1 MWFSALLMTALAAG
15 CGGGGEGRDPI
26 LGTGVIDPVA
36 APTVTAVAP
45 LANAVDV
52 AVNTKI
58 VTATFSKTMDPATLT
73 TASFTLACVAPAGT
87 APVTVTGKAV
97 TYLVAGNVA
106 TLTLPSVSDL
116 PSDALCTATVTT
128 GGKDTTGI
136 ALAKDFVWAFRTA
149 ADTTLPTVIAVNPI
163 APSSTACLKKIVNAT
178 FSKKMDPATI
188 NSPLFTF
195 TIKTA
200 GGTNVPGTVAYD
212 VPTRVATF
220 KAASDLLAG
229 DYTATI
235 TTAAKDLAGN
245 ALAAAK
251 IWNFSADGNT
261 CTPTPPPAGAGP
273 SILGLADTY
282 AIASTAGVTNA
293 AATTI
298 NGNVVLDPNAT
309 CNGESVLAAGT
320 FGLCDGKAPTLNG
333 VVVSPLFPDAGVTS
347 GAVKADLRAAYIA
360 LSPAITVGAT
370 AMPAGTTLGN
380 SVGSTLVQGD
390 NYFVPGVYQSLTSI
404 LITGDVTLD
413 AQGDP
418 NAVFI
423 FQSSS
428 TIGTLGGADRILLV
442 GGAKASNVWW
452 WAGSAATLGTGTLW
466 QGNILASDD
475 VTMLVG
481 ASSCG
486 RLFAGA
492 STDGAFVLN
501 NNVVSVP
508 GNSSAPPTCQ

>member
-1 MWFSALLMTALAAG
+1 MKIQQRYAKPIMWLSALLMTALVAG
-15 CGGGGEGRDPI
+15 CGGGGKDPI
-26 LGTGVIDPVA
+26 LGANVVANIFVPPVNAVIPGACTVA
-36 APTVTAVAP
+36 GPTVTASNPIHGNQLATTSTSGVAG
-45 LANAVDV
+45 NG
-52 AVNTKI
+52 KSI
-58 VTATFSKTMDPATLT
+58 TAIFSEAMNGATINPST
-73 TASFTLACVAPAGT
+73 FTLARVGGAALIPASVNYSANLATLNTASALLVNTSYTAVIQGSVTSAAGT
-87 APVTVTGKAV
+87 PIGCNYVWTFKTAAAAV
-97 TYLVAGNVA
+97 IGA
-106 TLTLPSVSDL
+106 PSV
-116 PSDALCTATVTT
+116 
-128 GGKDTTGI
+128 
-136 ALAKDFVWAFRTA
+136 
-149 ADTTLPTVIAVNPI
+149 N
-163 APSSTACLKKIVNAT
+163 
-178 FSKKMDPATI
+178 
-188 NSPLFTF
+188 
-195 TIKTA
+195 
-200 GGTNVPGTVAYD
+200 
-212 VPTRVATF
+212 
-220 KAASDLLAG
+220 
-229 DYTATI
+229 
-235 TTAAKDLAGN
+235 
-245 ALAAAK
+245 
-251 IWNFSADGNT
+251 
-261 CTPTPPPAGAGP
+261 
-273 SILGLADTY
+273 LGLADTY
-282 AIASTAGVTNA
+282 AIASTAGITNA

-333 VVVSPLFPDAGVTS
+333 VVASPLFPDAGVTS
-347 GAVKADLRAAYIA
+347 GAVKADVRAAYLA
-360 LSPAITVGAT
+360 LSPAITIGAT
-370 AMPAGTTLGN
+370 AIPAGTTLGN
-380 SVGSTLVQGD
+380 SVGSTLVPGD

-418 NAVFI
+418 DAVFI

-452 WAGSAATLGTGTLW
+452 WAGSAATLGTGTFW

-508 GNSSAPPTCQ
+508 GNPSGPATCQ